1 MHLQYILC
9 FSDCHDSTCAF
20 PTDCYDSTCVFLIV
34 MLILMYALF
43 YSTYVYLSVCEML
56 SYQCMH
62 LQCLCIFF
70 VFFIII
76 ILNFHLGFLSCWYW
90 CVHLLYLC
98 FFDCQVDFD
107 NVPHC
112 KFIIILWGIVLYK
125 SYYYYKFC
133 FLHLLPWY
141 LPWLTLTNS
150 WLVCLPSWAGGLLSS
165 SSELAEGTILELSS
179 LL

>member
-1 MHLQYILC
+1 MTVLVLFQ
-9 FSDCHDSTCAF
+9 
-20 PTDCYDSTCVFLIV
+20 LIV
-34 MLILMYALF
+34 MTVLVFFWSSCWYW
-43 YSTYVYLSVCEML
+43 
-56 SYQCMH
+56 CMH
-62 LQCLCIFF
+62 YFIVLMFIWVCVKCFHINVCIYSACAFSSF
-70 VFFIII
+70 FFIII